1 MSRKQSLAK
10 KIAHT
15 LMAMSIVYSSGINI
29 VVNQVY
35 AAETKNLTNS
45 DSTFSKVGTGGN
57 NYYQPG
63 GVTDGESVVFTG
75 TVTENITNDIVVDI
89 KGGKG
94 GADDNYPAGKP
105 TVDGGAKGGSAIAKI
120 TIDESLSDITLNNIK
135 ISVYGA
141 EQGMSVYGTSNVG
154 GAAEAYGLQVK
165 HDLKITAADI
175 TVDAK
180 SNSSIRQN
188 IGDFKKP
195 DTIAVGLQV
204 EGSKVDF
211 TGAGISLSAKAN
223 NNQSD
228 NQTDYLPGN
237 YDGGDVEAYGIRS
250 SGSETTA
257 KLTGT
262 IKFSEVK
269 GGNGDKRGY
278 IDADSGIGAGRGGN
292 VTAYGVEVNGG
303 TAHLDLQNIET
314 SNDNSLSGG
323 SGGLGAGGSMSTV
336 TTAVAGGSGGMVTAA
351 GVHIAGGMADGNIGN
366 ITMIGSGGA
375 GGTGGYGSST
385 SGVAGIGAAGG
396 VGGDAVIA
404 GIDAEAGQTNLTVA
418 KVNIKAAGGIGG
430 MGGHTSSGNISGMGG
445 TGGIAYAHGVRGSD
459 ASNMQ
464 VKTADISVSGNGGAG
479 GNGSFSR
486 DNICGAGG
494 TGGTAYAHGV
504 LGSGASNMQVKTA
517 DISVSGIGGAG
528 GNGGEYNDVICGAG
542 GTGGAAEA
550 YGISAINSVVDIDA
564 GNIQTTASGGKGG
577 NGGSA
582 KISGT
587 SGKGGKGG
595 NGGML
600 TAAGVRIAGG
610 KADGN
615 IGDITMIGSGG
626 DGGAGGSDN
635 YGGSTN
641 RAGIGAAGGVGGDA
655 VMAGIDAEAG
665 QTDLTVT
672 EVNIKTT
679 GGIGGIGSLSD
690 TATSGAGGTGGTAYA
705 HGVRGSSASMM
716 QIKTADIS
724 VSGIGG
730 AGGTG
735 GTSNTGTSGIGGTGG
750 NTYAYGVLGSAA
762 SSMQVKAADII
773 VSGIGGAGGVGG
785 SNYANSVL
793 GGNGGAAEAYGI
805 RAINSVVDIDAANIQ
820 TTATGGKGGTGGYG
834 GQFNNKGDGGDG
846 GDGGNAYAYGV
857 QSSGGTVTA
866 ATDKITATASGGMAG
881 DAGSGS
887 NGGVDG
893 TAGSIAAEAKA
904 YGIYAEQ
911 NAVINLHA
919 KSTGT
924 IKIGA
929 KAENATNTE
938 AYAVYADKATVI
950 FHDNAELNTSDGSIE
965 DNNVLTYLK
974 DATLGF
980 GGTTADRIVTGGT
993 LKLEGS
999 NTFRF
1004 TTNLANNQA
1013 DSMTFDT
1020 IENNSSKQYIQ
1031 IGYEEAFKDA
1041 LSEADIVTITGNAN
1055 VLTINNLNGQNLN
1068 NFTGQASSLD
1078 SPLERF
1084 KVTPTVDVVDNK
1096 VNITEIALAKENS
1109 PSETAM
1115 AASDAQMAMGS
1126 MWRIEGN
1133 NLMKRMGELRSDKE
1147 AAQGGVW
1154 ARYYRGELSA
1164 DSAYDRN
1171 YSQDYTAF
1179 QGGIDKVQDYKGGKL
1194 YTGIAVNRIDSNAG
1208 YTAGSGD
1215 LSSTGV
1221 GLYASW
1227 LGSKGHYVDVI
1238 ARGSKLANDFK
1249 LVDLSGN
1256 AAKADYD
1263 TWAYGISAE
1272 YGYRQNLNAGWFV
1285 EPQAELSLGRI
1296 GSVDYTTSNDVT
1308 IKQDSV
1314 NSAVVRLGF
1323 LGGKE
1328 FTIGGRTS
1336 NAYVK
1341 ASALHDFGGN
1351 GSAIG
1356 YYENSSLALQTGD
1369 LTGTWYEIGLG
1380 ANLGIAKNSNLYF
1393 DALKTFGG
1401 NLRTDWQFNAGLR
1414 FSF

>member
-29 VVNQVY
+29 VINQVY
-35 AAETKNLTNS
+35 AEETKNLTNS
-45 DSTFSKVGTGGN
+45 DSTFSKEGAKGN
-57 NYYQPG
+57 NYNDIG

-75 TVTENITNDIVVDI
+75 IVTENITNDITVRVSGGN
-89 KGGKG
+89 GGKDDDYSG
-94 GADDNYPAGKP
+94 GRP

-120 TIDESLSDITLNNIK
+120 TIDESLSDITLGNIK
-135 ISVYGA
+135 ISAYGA
-141 EQGMSVYGTSNVG
+141 EQGISAYGTSNVG

-175 TVDAK
+175 TVDSQ
-180 SNSSIRQN
+180 SNSNIRQN

-211 TGAGISLSAKAN
+211 TGGGISLSAAAKTYN
-223 NNQSD
+223 SGNISNL
-228 NQTDYLPGN
+228 LPGN

-250 SGSETTA
+250 SNSETTA

-262 IKFSEVK
+262 LTFSKVN
-269 GGNGDKRGY
+269 GGNGDGFGY
-278 IDADSGIGAGRGGN
+278 IDADSGVGAGRGGN
-292 VTAYGVEVNGG
+292 VTAYGIEVNGG
-303 TAHLDLQNIET
+303 IAHLDLQNIEAT
-314 SNDNSLSGG
+314 DMYSLCGGIGGRGADDYYNTALNTTVVGG
-323 SGGLGAGGSMSTV
+323 SGGRL
-336 TTAVAGGSGGMVTAA
+336 TAA
-351 GVHIAGGMADGNIGN
+351 GVHIAGGTADGNIGN
-366 ITMIGSGGA
+366 ITMVGSGGA
-375 GGTGGYGSST
+375 GGSGGDSPV
-385 SGVAGIGAAGG
+385 GVGAVGG
-396 VGGDAVIA
+396 VGGAAVMA
-404 GIDAEAGQTNLTVA
+404 GIGAEAGQTDLTVA
-418 KVNIKAAGGIGG
+418 DVNIKATGG
-430 MGGHTSSGNISGMGG
+430 NGG
-445 TGGIAYAHGVRGSD
+445 TGGGTQTGTNS
-459 ASNMQ
+459 
-464 VKTADISVSGNGGAG
+464 
-479 GNGSFSR
+479 
-486 DNICGAGG
+486 AGG
-494 TGGTAYAHGV
+494 TGGTAYAYGV
-504 LGSGASNMQVKTA
+504 LGSAASSMKVKAA
-517 DISVSGIGGAG
+517 DIIVSGIGG
-528 GNGGEYNDVICGAG
+528 VG
-542 GTGGAAEA
+542 GTGGSSYANGAVGGAGGAAEA
-550 YGISAINSVVDIDA
+550 YGISAINSVVDI
-564 GNIQTTASGGKGG
+564 
-577 NGGSA
+577 
-582 KISGT
+582 
-587 SGKGGKGG
+587 
-595 NGGML
+595 
-600 TAAGVRIAGG
+600 
-610 KADGN
+610 
-615 IGDITMIGSGG
+615 
-626 DGGAGGSDN
+626 
-635 YGGSTN
+635 
-641 RAGIGAAGGVGGDA
+641 
-655 VMAGIDAEAG
+655 E
-665 QTDLTVT
+665 
-672 EVNIKTT
+672 
-679 GGIGGIGSLSD
+679 
-690 TATSGAGGTGGTAYA
+690 
-705 HGVRGSSASMM
+705 
-716 QIKTADIS
+716 
-724 VSGIGG
+724 
-730 AGGTG
+730 
-735 GTSNTGTSGIGGTGG
+735 
-750 NTYAYGVLGSAA
+750 
-762 SSMQVKAADII
+762 
-773 VSGIGGAGGVGG
+773 
-785 SNYANSVL
+785 
-793 GGNGGAAEAYGI
+793 
-805 RAINSVVDIDAANIQ
+805 AANIQ
-820 TTATGGKGGTGGYG
+820 TTATGGKGGTGDRG
-834 GQFNNKGDGGDG
+834 GMYSNKGDGGDG

-866 ATDKITATASGGMAG
+866 ATDKITAMASGGMAG
-881 DAGSGS
+881 VAGSGN
-887 NGGVDG
+887 NGGVAG
-893 TAGSIAAEAKA
+893 TAGAIGAEAKA

-950 FHDNAELNTSDGSIE
+950 FHDNATLNTNDGSTD
-965 DNNVLTYLK
+965 DNTVLTYLK

-1115 AASDAQMAMGS
+1115 VASDAQMALGS

-1147 AAQGGVW
+1147 AAKGGVW

-1164 DSAYDRN
+1164 DSAYDR
-1171 YSQDYTAF
+1171 SFDQDYTAF

-1194 YTGIAVNRIDSNAG
+1194 YTGIAINRIDSNAG

-1256 AAKADYD
+1256 SAKADYD

-1272 YGYRQNLNAGWFV
+1272 YGYRQNLDAGWFV

-1296 GSVDYTTSNDVT
+1296 GSADYTTSNGVT

-1341 ASALHDFGGN
+1341 ASALHDFGGD
-1351 GSAIG
+1351 GGATG

-1401 NLRTDWQFNAGLR
+1401 DLRTDWQFNAGLR
-1414 FSF
+1414 FTF

>member
-929 KAENATNTE
+929 KAENATNIE

-1341 ASALHDFGGN
+1341 ASALHDFGGD
-1351 GSAIG
+1351 GGATG
-1356 YYENSSLALQTGD
+1356 YYENTSLALQTGD

>member
-464 VKTADISVSGNGGAG
+464 VKTADISVSGN
-479 GNGSFSR
+479 
-486 DNICGAGG
+486 
-494 TGGTAYAHGV
+494 
-504 LGSGASNMQVKTA
+504 
-517 DISVSGIGGAG
+517 
-528 GNGGEYNDVICGAG
+528 
-542 GTGGAAEA
+542 
-550 YGISAINSVVDIDA
+550 
-564 GNIQTTASGGKGG
+564 
-577 NGGSA
+577 
-582 KISGT
+582 
-587 SGKGGKGG
+587 
-595 NGGML
+595 
-600 TAAGVRIAGG
+600 
-610 KADGN
+610 
-615 IGDITMIGSGG
+615 
-626 DGGAGGSDN
+626 GGAGGSDN

-1341 ASALHDFGGN
+1341 ASALHDFGGD
-1351 GSAIG
+1351 GGATG
-1356 YYENSSLALQTGD
+1356 YYENTSLALQTGD

>member
-626 DGGAGGSDN
+626 DGGAGGDRL
-635 YGGSTN
+635 YEQ
-641 RAGIGAAGGVGGDA
+641 RKPAKAAGA
-655 VMAGIDAEAG
+655 V
-665 QTDLTVT
+665 
-672 EVNIKTT
+672 
-679 GGIGGIGSLSD
+679 
-690 TATSGAGGTGGTAYA
+690 
-705 HGVRGSSASMM
+705 
-716 QIKTADIS
+716 
-724 VSGIGG
+724 
-730 AGGTG
+730 
-735 GTSNTGTSGIGGTGG
+735 
-750 NTYAYGVLGSAA
+750 
-762 SSMQVKAADII
+762 
-773 VSGIGGAGGVGG
+773 
-785 SNYANSVL
+785 
-793 GGNGGAAEAYGI
+793 
-805 RAINSVVDIDAANIQ
+805 
-820 TTATGGKGGTGGYG
+820 
-834 GQFNNKGDGGDG
+834 
-846 GDGGNAYAYGV
+846 
-857 QSSGGTVTA
+857 
-866 ATDKITATASGGMAG
+866 
-881 DAGSGS
+881 
-887 NGGVDG
+887 
-893 TAGSIAAEAKA
+893 
-904 YGIYAEQ
+904 
-911 NAVINLHA
+911 
-919 KSTGT
+919 
-924 IKIGA
+924 
-929 KAENATNTE
+929 
-938 AYAVYADKATVI
+938 
-950 FHDNAELNTSDGSIE
+950 
-965 DNNVLTYLK
+965 
-974 DATLGF
+974 
-980 GGTTADRIVTGGT
+980 
-993 LKLEGS
+993 
-999 NTFRF
+999 
-1004 TTNLANNQA
+1004 
-1013 DSMTFDT
+1013 
-1020 IENNSSKQYIQ
+1020 
-1031 IGYEEAFKDA
+1031 
-1041 LSEADIVTITGNAN
+1041 
-1055 VLTINNLNGQNLN
+1055 
-1068 NFTGQASSLD
+1068 
-1078 SPLERF
+1078 
-1084 KVTPTVDVVDNK
+1084 
-1096 VNITEIALAKENS
+1096 
-1109 PSETAM
+1109 
-1115 AASDAQMAMGS
+1115 
-1126 MWRIEGN
+1126 
-1133 NLMKRMGELRSDKE
+1133 
-1147 AAQGGVW
+1147 
-1154 ARYYRGELSA
+1154 
-1164 DSAYDRN
+1164 
-1171 YSQDYTAF
+1171 
-1179 QGGIDKVQDYKGGKL
+1179 
-1194 YTGIAVNRIDSNAG
+1194 
-1208 YTAGSGD
+1208 
-1215 LSSTGV
+1215 
-1221 GLYASW
+1221 
-1227 LGSKGHYVDVI
+1227 
-1238 ARGSKLANDFK
+1238 
-1249 LVDLSGN
+1249 
-1256 AAKADYD
+1256 
-1263 TWAYGISAE
+1263 
-1272 YGYRQNLNAGWFV
+1272 
-1285 EPQAELSLGRI
+1285 
-1296 GSVDYTTSNDVT
+1296 
-1308 IKQDSV
+1308 
-1314 NSAVVRLGF
+1314 
-1323 LGGKE
+1323 
-1328 FTIGGRTS
+1328 
-1336 NAYVK
+1336 
-1341 ASALHDFGGN
+1341 
-1351 GSAIG
+1351 
-1356 YYENSSLALQTGD
+1356 
-1369 LTGTWYEIGLG
+1369 
-1380 ANLGIAKNSNLYF
+1380 
-1393 DALKTFGG
+1393 
-1401 NLRTDWQFNAGLR
+1401 
-1414 FSF
+1414 

>member
-105 TVDGGAKGGSAIAKI
+105 TVEGGAKGGSAIAKI

-366 ITMIGSGGA
+366 ITMIGSGG
-375 GGTGGYGSST
+375 
-385 SGVAGIGAAGG
+385 
-396 VGGDAVIA
+396 
-404 GIDAEAGQTNLTVA
+404 
-418 KVNIKAAGGIGG
+418 
-430 MGGHTSSGNISGMGG
+430 
-445 TGGIAYAHGVRGSD
+445 
-459 ASNMQ
+459 
-464 VKTADISVSGNGGAG
+464 
-479 GNGSFSR
+479 
-486 DNICGAGG
+486 
-494 TGGTAYAHGV
+494 
-504 LGSGASNMQVKTA
+504 
-517 DISVSGIGGAG
+517 
-528 GNGGEYNDVICGAG
+528 
-542 GTGGAAEA
+542 
-550 YGISAINSVVDIDA
+550 
-564 GNIQTTASGGKGG
+564 
-577 NGGSA
+577 
-582 KISGT
+582 
-587 SGKGGKGG
+587 
-595 NGGML
+595 
-600 TAAGVRIAGG
+600 
-610 KADGN
+610 
-615 IGDITMIGSGG
+615 

-805 RAINSVVDIDAANIQ
+805 RPITSLVFIAAVNIQ

-924 IKIGA
+924 IKRGA
-929 KAENATNTE
+929 KAGNATNTE

-1068 NFTGQASSLD
+1068 NFTGQASRLD

-1084 KVTPTVDVVDNK
+1084 KVTPTVDVV
-1096 VNITEIALAKENS
+1096 NS
-1109 PSETAM
+1109 FGERKFTFRNSHGCQRRADGNGQHVAHRRKQPDETY
-1115 AASDAQMAMGS
+1115 G
-1126 MWRIEGN
+1126 R
-1133 NLMKRMGELRSDKE
+1133 
-1147 AAQGGVW
+1147 AAQ
-1154 ARYYRGELSA
+1154 R
-1164 DSAYDRN
+1164 
-1171 YSQDYTAF
+1171 
-1179 QGGIDKVQDYKGGKL
+1179 
-1194 YTGIAVNRIDSNAG
+1194 
-1208 YTAGSGD
+1208 
-1215 LSSTGV
+1215 
-1221 GLYASW
+1221 
-1227 LGSKGHYVDVI
+1227 
-1238 ARGSKLANDFK
+1238 
-1249 LVDLSGN
+1249 
-1256 AAKADYD
+1256 
-1263 TWAYGISAE
+1263 
-1272 YGYRQNLNAGWFV
+1272 
-1285 EPQAELSLGRI
+1285 
-1296 GSVDYTTSNDVT
+1296 
-1308 IKQDSV
+1308 
-1314 NSAVVRLGF
+1314 
-1323 LGGKE
+1323 
-1328 FTIGGRTS
+1328 
-1336 NAYVK
+1336 
-1341 ASALHDFGGN
+1341 
-1351 GSAIG
+1351 
-1356 YYENSSLALQTGD
+1356 
-1369 LTGTWYEIGLG
+1369 
-1380 ANLGIAKNSNLYF
+1380 
-1393 DALKTFGG
+1393 
-1401 NLRTDWQFNAGLR
+1401 
-1414 FSF
+1414 

>member
-323 SGGLGAGGSMSTV
+323 SSGLGAGGSMSTV

-479 GNGSFSR
+479 GNG
-486 DNICGAGG
+486 
-494 TGGTAYAHGV
+494 
-504 LGSGASNMQVKTA
+504 
-517 DISVSGIGGAG
+517 
-528 GNGGEYNDVICGAG
+528 GEYNDVICGAG

-564 GNIQTTASGGKGG
+564 GNIQTTASGGNGG

-1341 ASALHDFGGN
+1341 ASALHDFGGD
-1351 GSAIG
+1351 GGATG
-1356 YYENSSLALQTGD
+1356 YYENTSLALQTGD